1 MSSGRQRTDNRQH
14 QRHGVCFAASVNLGE
29 RIVGGEVRDISAG
42 GAKVEV
48 GQAVTLNSMI
58 TLSIDRF
65 GDFKGQVT
73 WSENTTIGLNFSE
86 DPVAM
91 AEVAYAMALYGPI

>member
-1 MSSGRQRTDNRQH
+1 
-14 QRHGVCFAASVNLGE
+14 
-29 RIVGGEVRDISAG
+29 
-42 GAKVEV
+42 
-48 GQAVTLNSMI
+48 MI

-73 WSENTTIGLNFSE
+73 WSENTTIGLKFSE